1 MGTPTEKRFVELSH
15 VIRDGMVT
23 YPGLPAPAI
32 TEWLSREASAERYAA
47 GTTFRINQITM
58 IGNTGTYLDAPSH
71 RWSDGADLAGLPLE
85 KLADLPGVV
94 VRVPPSTRAVDAA
107 LLRPHLAGAAVVD
120 GTAAGDAAT
129 GGGTAAGGAV
139 AGRAVLL
146 DTGWSAHFGTE
157 RYAAPDH
164 PYLTKD
170 GAELLVSAGVALVG
184 IDSINIDDTAPAAN
198 GARPAHSVLLAAG
211 IPIVEHLRGLGELP
225 VYGFRF
231 SAVPP
236 MFAGLD
242 TAPVRA
248 YAIVD

>member
-15 VIRDGMVT
+15 VVRDGMVT
-23 YPGLPAPAI
+23 YPGLPAPVI

-71 RWSDGADLAGLPLE
+71 RWSEGADLAGLPLE
-85 KLADLPGVV
+85 RLADLPGVV
-94 VRVPPSTRAVDAA
+94 VRVPTAARAVDAA
-107 LLRPHLAGAAVVD
+107 LLRAHLAGAAVV
-120 GTAAGDAAT
+120 GDAAT
-129 GGGTAAGGAV
+129 DGGTAAGGAV

-164 PYLTKD
+164 PYLTAD
-170 GAELLVSAGVALVG
+170 GAELLASAGVALVG

-211 IPIVEHLRGLGELP
+211 IPIVEHLRGIGELP
-225 VYGFRF
+225 AYGFRF

>member
-1 MGTPTEKRFVELSH
+1 MGTSTEQRFVELSH

-71 RWSDGADLAGLPLE
+71 RWPDGADLAGLPLE

-94 VRVPPSTRAVDAA
+94 VRVPSAARAVDAA
-107 LLRPHLAGAAVVD
+107 LLRPHLAGAAVAD
-120 GTAAGDAAT
+120 DA
-129 GGGTAAGGAV
+129 AAGGAV

-146 DTGWSAHFGTE
+146 DTGWSTHFGTE

-164 PYLTKD
+164 PYLTAD

-198 GARPAHSVLLAAG
+198 GARPAHSILLAAG

-225 VYGFRF
+225 AYGFRF

-242 TAPVRA
+242 TSPVRA